1 MSLALQVR
9 EDLQRPV
16 ERPPSVDLERI
27 ERECDFED
35 LDMDE
40 IPANNPK
47 VSQIHE
53 NEMSKINNEEFFSRM
68 KRQLEERVN
77 NYQGNAGDLA
87 EIKET
92 LGRCHDLCKE
102 LQIRDRVIVTQPPVK
117 NLISRHT

>member
-1 MSLALQVR
+1 
-9 EDLQRPV
+9 
-16 ERPPSVDLERI
+16 
-27 ERECDFED
+27 
-35 LDMDE
+35 MDE

-92 LGRCHDLCKE
+92 LSRCHDLCKE
-102 LQIRDRVIVTQPPVK
+102 L
-117 NLISRHT
+117 